1 MWRITSGG
9 HRGRAPTIVY
19 SGGHG
24 GIAPTFSHLPPDH
37 IECFGR
43 ARGRVS
49 MFSHVALYLA
59 FHPRSYVVAFRLSP
73 LASSVS
79 LLPHI
84 SIQQKQA
91 VRVIAHQF

>member
-1 MWRITSGG
+1 MWRITLGG
-9 HRGRAPTIVY
+9 HRGRAPK
-19 SGGHG
+19 
-24 GIAPTFSHLPPDH
+24 
-37 IECFGR
+37 
-43 ARGRVS
+43 
-49 MFSHVALYLA
+49 FSHVALYLA

-73 LASSVS
+73 LASPVS